1 MIITGG
7 DMVESRYIMHCKT
20 RRIAASIAVLLC
32 IFFLPVVASSSV
44 FTTTVTADSG
54 IENSKSSDAPDTEPT
69 FSLQA
74 NSQLKEKTPFFSKNN
89 LIKMQLFFENY
100 SELVYWRLTILNINK
115 IRLFHDLKKTF
126 RNLAR
131 ISSFATFTNMLSH
144 LFIIFAIAGI
154 IDWLFRFYV
163 SKRLR
168 PELPARRLSWRW
180 KLWLG
185 MVNAAPEFF
194 SILIFAIVSYL
205 AYILFYSDYF
215 SIICPSFLT
224 VLTTIIFIRG
234 AVLISNILLSPGDDK
249 IRLIPWD
256 NATASI
262 AHRINSIFVSVLTIE
277 LMSVGL
283 LKYGG
288 LKGDSLVITKFFFG
302 TVFILITGIFLI
314 LNRKTITRK
323 LFNHSKTGT
332 SIWIQSQFANSWL
345 YLLTIY
351 LFILWL
357 VWSGKLLLSE
367 SQFSL
372 AFAASLL
379 ILPIFLILDNIT
391 GWLFR
396 FFTHEMSDD
405 RDIAETDKNAE
416 ENVDKPSLLYAYLR
430 SLSRLILAGL
440 LLLWLLH
447 LWGFEKNYAP
457 QVVTAMKKVAF
468 IVIIFMVLWRL
479 IDKIISNLLASSEET
494 TTEEDENSESEW
506 GGAPLLDRTQTLLP
520 IVRKF
525 LGIIMVVMLTLFTL
539 SSLGI
544 NIGPLLAGAGVL
556 GIAIGFGAQK
566 LVGDLLSGFFYLIDD
581 AFRVGE
587 YIEAGS
593 VTGAV
598 EKISLRNVMLRH
610 HRGMLQIIPYSDLGA
625 ITNYMR
631 GGIVVKFNLQFP
643 YDTDVDLVRKVVK
656 RVGIDMLADP
666 EFGKDFIKQM
676 KSQGI
681 REVGDSVLTIRVK
694 FTANPGTHFVI
705 RREAYKRITD
715 ALDQKGI
722 HYAHRKVIVEVPAI
736 TNMEAEENGDHT
748 ITDEVKQKIA
758 EAAAAAA
765 VETQKKPV
773 Q

>member
-1 MIITGG
+1 MIK
-7 DMVESRYIMHCKT
+7 SRYIMHCIT
-20 RRIAASIAVLLC
+20 QHIVAGIVLLLC
-32 IFFLPVVASSSV
+32 ILFLPVMASSSV
-44 FTTTVTADSG
+44 LATTVTAGSG
-54 IENSKSSDAPDTEPT
+54 IENSKSSDTPDTKST
-69 FSLQA
+69 VSLQEDG
-74 NSQLKEKTPFFSKNN
+74 QLKEKTAYFSKNN
-89 LIKMQLFFENY
+89 LVKMQLFFENF
-100 SELVYWRLTILNINK
+100 SQFAYWRLHILNINK

-126 RNLAR
+126 HSLAR
-131 ISSFATFTNMLSH
+131 ISSFATFTNMLS
-144 LFIIFAIAGI
+144 LLLIIFAIAGI

-163 SKRLR
+163 LKRLR
-168 PELPARRLSWRW
+168 PELPARRLSWHG

-185 MVNAAPEFF
+185 TVNAVPEFL
-194 SILIFAIVSYL
+194 SILFFTIISYL

-224 VLTTIIFIRG
+224 VLIAIIFIRTT
-234 AVLISNILLSPGDDK
+234 VLLSNILLSPGDDK
-249 IRLIPWD
+249 IRLVPWD
-256 NATASI
+256 NETARI
-262 AHRINSIFVSVLTIE
+262 AHRINSIFVSVLTIG

-323 LFNHSKTGT
+323 LFNHSTTGAST
-332 SIWIQSQFANSWL
+332 WIQNQFANSWL

-367 SQFSL
+367 SQFTL

-379 ILPIFLILDNIT
+379 ILPIFLILDNLT
-391 GWLFR
+391 GWFFR
-396 FFTHEMSDD
+396 FFTDEMSDD
-405 RDIAETDKNAE
+405 RDITETDKNAE
-416 ENVDKPSLLYAYLR
+416 KDVNKPSLLYSYLR
-430 SLSRLILAGL
+430 SLSRFILAGL

-447 LWGFEKNYAP
+447 LWGFEKTYAP

-468 IVIIFMVLWRL
+468 IVIIFMMLWRL

-494 TTEEDENSESEW
+494 TIEEDESSESEW

-525 LGIIMVVMLTLFTL
+525 LGIIMMVMLTLFTL

-544 NIGPLLAGAGVL
+544 NIGPLQAGAGVL

-593 VTGAV
+593 VAGAV

-643 YDTDVDLVRKVVK
+643 YDTDVDQVRKVVK

-666 EFGKDFIKQM
+666 ELGKDFIKQI

-705 RREAYKRITD
+705 RREAYKRITE
-715 ALDQKGI
+715 ALAKKGI

-736 TNMEAEENGDHT
+736 TNIPAEENGDPK

-765 VETQKKPV
+765 VETQKKPA
-773 Q
+773 